1 MWNKLLTTAGA
12 AATLLSVAPGV
23 AAQQPA
29 PAAQTR
35 AAAPVVYQRELFDYS
50 RGGRPDPFRSLLSS
64 SDVGVRV
71 EDLALRGVVVH
82 PDASRSVAVLSR
94 AGVAR
99 PIRARVGERVGGIR
113 ILAIRPRSVDVLV
126 EEFGVARR
134 ETLQIKPAPGKGGS
148 S

>member
-1 MWNKLLTTAGA
+1 MWNKLLTTASCA
-12 AATLLSVAPGV
+12 AALFAL
-23 AAQQPA
+23 A
-29 PAAQTR
+29 PAASAQRPAHASSR
-35 AAAPVVYQRELFDYS
+35 AAAPLIYEREIFDYA
-50 RGGRPDPFRSLLSS
+50 RAGRPDPFRSLVSS

-94 AGVAR
+94 SGVAR

-113 ILAIRPRSVDVLV
+113 ILAIRPRSVEVLV

-134 ETLQIKPAPGKGGS
+134 ETLQIKSAPAKGGS
-148 S
+148 

>member
-1 MWNKLLTTAGA
+1 MLNKLLNAAGA
-12 AATLLSVAPGV
+12 AAMLLTVSAEV

-29 PAAQTR
+29 SATPSR
-35 AAAPVVYQRELFDYS
+35 AAAPVVYQREIFDYS
-50 RGGRPDPFRSLLSS
+50 RAGRPDPFRSLVSS

-94 AGVAR
+94 AGTSR

-113 ILAIRPRSVDVLV
+113 ILVIRPHSVDVLV